1 MLSHFNSYSLKYTT
15 KMKEKLKKDNYRCSQ
30 KCVNTNFADKKKK
43 KKFEMYMSEGYFY
56 RFADIETLK
65 KANY

>member
-1 MLSHFNSYSLKYTT
+1 MLSHFNSYSLKYKT

-30 KCVNTNFADKKKK
+30 KHVNTKFSDKKKI
-43 KKFEMYMSEGYFY
+43 EMCMSEGYFY
-56 RFADIETLK
+56 RFADIETFK

>member
-1 MLSHFNSYSLKYTT
+1 MLSHFNSYSLKYKT

-43 KKFEMYMSEGYFY
+43 K
-56 RFADIETLK
+56 
-65 KANY
+65 N